1 MKLRTPPRRA
11 YEHAICDQPS
21 RTRRQFSLNHPA
33 HPFEHVHRFD
43 PTPRLRTN
51 AQPVLSATIMVP
63 MTLRSRLRLFEFSDL
78 LTTTRLYRRTIYST
92 PAAQR
97 RLPISGRRYFFLHAS
112 ILGRK
117 SIGDRLSAIAVLD
130 AKLPTAEGAEANCV
144 SPALAGRLWTSTSL

>member
-1 MKLRTPPRRA
+1 VDKSRPGSTSFFFDGAEMKLRTPPRRA

-97 RLPISGRRYFFLHAS
+97 RLPISGRRYFFFCTPLS
-112 ILGRK
+112 LGVNQLVMVYLR
-117 SIGDRLSAIAVLD
+117 
-130 AKLPTAEGAEANCV
+130 
-144 SPALAGRLWTSTSL
+144 SPF